1 MVTHDVEEAIYLSD
15 VVVLMSSRPG
25 RVKKVIPV
33 SLARPRHRDNPEFVA
48 IKRDLLEEFHL
59 QAKDYFSFEI

>member
-1 MVTHDVEEAIYLSD
+1 MTC
-15 VVVLMSSRPG
+15 RPG

-33 SLARPRHRDNPEFVA
+33 PLARPRHRDNPDFVS

-59 QAKDYFSFEI
+59 QAKAYFSFEI